1 MSESNKFW
9 DVRHG
14 KHTKVKRF
22 ANISPPFHHHES
34 SLTVQEDGHRPGRFL
49 PK

>member
-14 KHTKVKRF
+14 KHTKVERF
-22 ANISPPFHHHES
+22 ANLLRSIPLSTYAS
-34 SLTVQEDGHRPGRFL
+34 
-49 PK
+49 